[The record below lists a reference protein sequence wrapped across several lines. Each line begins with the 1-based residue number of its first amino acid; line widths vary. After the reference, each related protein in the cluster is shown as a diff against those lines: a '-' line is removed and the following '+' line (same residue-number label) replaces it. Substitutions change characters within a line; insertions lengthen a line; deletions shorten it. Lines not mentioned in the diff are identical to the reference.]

1 MGRLRCHPDG
11 VAQRVRRDPAK
22 AQAWRQRSKAMAPR
36 SARKIA
42 QDRKRA
48 QLVERKVHG
57 KPCVARW
64 DDGCHGMAVTLHEP
78 LLRSRGGDPASDAD
92 TIAVCSYCHDA
103 IHRNVAEATERGL
116 MRHAWDEP

>member
-1 MGRLRCHPDG
+1 MVRLCRHPDG

-48 QLVERKVHG
+48 
-57 KPCVARW
+57 PIVARLRQ
-64 DDGCHGMAVTLHEP
+64 GPCEARIEGVCTGRAETAHEP
-78 LLRSRGGDPASDAD
+78 LLRSRGGDPADEAQM
-92 TIAVCSYCHDA
+92 IGICHA
-103 IHRNVAEATERGL
+103 CHRYAHDHPAEATERGL